1 MDYHR
6 IKNLK
11 EINPTIRLLNAD
23 YSPLIISFLFQ
34 AFKKN
39 NKITIPNDEL
49 VSNLYDTIYS
59 IQSAYGDGLFPETA
73 QKYLDD
79 WANAQYLRKYYPA
92 DSDEPCFELTPS
104 TEKALE
110 WIKELEN
117 REFVGTESRLI
128 KIIEMLKEIAYR
140 NSDDPAIRLGELER
154 KKTEIEEEISKIK
167 SGDEL
172 EKLSQTQL
180 KERYFDVYDTSNK
193 LLSDFKQIEYNF
205 RRLDQEVR
213 KEQITSDI
221 QKGELLKNIF
231 SSRDI
236 LLESDQGR
244 SFKAFWGLL
253 MSQAKQD
260 ELDDLIDLIIHL
272 PEIQEIKKDDTLD
285 GLKSH
290 LIEAGERVNIT
301 NHILVEQLRKY
312 LDDRIYL
319 ENKRIIEIIKDI
331 KTTAVQI
338 KNNPP
343 SNKDIITIPGR
354 PHIDMIMERPLGNV
368 SVSPELKKTDLED
381 GSSTLVDTEQLYS
394 QFDIDPE
401 ELRSRINEFLAKNS
415 QFSLKTLIEKYPV
428 ERGLA
433 EILIYVDIALK
444 NDKAF
449 INEDIYER
457 MILWNKVSNRYFEI
471 QLPQII
477 ICR

>member
-23 YSPLIISFLFQ
+23 YCPLIISFLFQ

-59 IQSAYGDGLFPETA
+59 IQSAYGEGLFPETA

-110 WIKELEN
+110 WIKELET

-154 KKTEIEEEISKIK
+154 KKTEIEEEIRKIK

-260 ELDDLIDLIIHL
+260 ELDDLIELIIHL

-285 GLKSH
+285 GLKIH

-331 KTTAVQI
+331 KTMAIQI

-343 SNKDIITIPGR
+343 NNKDIITIPGR
-354 PHIDMIMERPLGNV
+354 PHIDMIMERPLWNV

-381 GSSTLVDTEQLYS
+381 GTSTLVDTEQLYS

>member
-59 IQSAYGDGLFPETA
+59 IQSAYGEGLFPEPS

-167 SGDEL
+167 SGYEL

-260 ELDDLIDLIIHL
+260 ELDDLIELIIHL

-319 ENKRIIEIIKDI
+319 ENKRVIEIIKDI

-343 SNKDIITIPGR
+343 SNKDIITILGR
-354 PHIDMIMERPLGNV
+354 PHIDMIMERPLWNV

-381 GSSTLVDTEQLYS
+381 GTSTLVDTEQLYS

-401 ELRSRINEFLAKNS
+401 ELRTRINEFLVKNS

-428 ERGLA
+428 EWGLA

-444 NDKAF
+444 TDKAF